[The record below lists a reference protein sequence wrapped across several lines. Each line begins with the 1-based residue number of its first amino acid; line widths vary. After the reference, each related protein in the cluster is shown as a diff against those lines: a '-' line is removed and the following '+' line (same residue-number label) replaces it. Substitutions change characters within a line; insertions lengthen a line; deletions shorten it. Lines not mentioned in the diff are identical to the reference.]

1 MSNKKI
7 EINIGVLAILIIA
20 LLVSVFYNF
29 KSNSPSSQGLKNQ
42 KVSFE
47 KKQDCV
53 VYKKQIEDKF
63 EKNNNS
69 EIAIEYYYL
78 DRIFYSP
85 AEDSCLFVYSGQ
97 FGLKATER
105 YRMLYLE
112 DALSGD
118 TLARVTVI
126 EQGKFMGEAQTAF
139 DTRVR
144 EYEIGQ

>member
-1 MSNKKI
+1 MKNEIK
-7 EINIGVLAILIIA
+7 INIGVLAVLIIA
-20 LLVSVFYNF
+20 LIVSVYFNF
-29 KSNSPSSQGLKNQ
+29 KTDNSSPNISKTQE
-42 KVSFE
+42 VSFE
-47 KKQDCV
+47 KKQDCAT
-53 VYKKQIEDKF
+53 YKKQIEDKF

-85 AEDSCLFVYSGQ
+85 VEDSCLFVYSGQ

-118 TLARVTVI
+118 ILTKATVI
-126 EQGKFMGEAQTAF
+126 EQGKFMGDAQTAF
-139 DTRVR
+139 DARVR
-144 EYEIGQ
+144 EYEVVQ